1 MEIVIKGNPK
11 EIAALV
17 LAVQEQQKEIIIS
30 SDTVNDAR
38 MKHPVHHPAT
48 REGIACELCFRLE

>member
-30 SDTVNDAR
+30 SDTVR
-38 MKHPVHHPAT
+38 TPA
-48 REGIACELCFRLE
+48 

>member
-17 LAVQEQQKEIIIS
+17 LAVQEQQKEW
-30 SDTVNDAR
+30 VAGREAALDAL
-38 MKHPVHHPAT
+38 KNPA
-48 REGIACELCFRLE
+48 